1 MSAFI
6 TVTINPSGRSI
17 LGAPEETLLQILR
30 AQGIRIPSDCGGR
43 SACGQCRVHIDRRY
57 HSFLSPLSKTEQMLL
72 SEEEYTQGVRL
83 ACQTRVFGDIT
94 IEIPDDGQEEK
105 AQILTAHTSKTPTGR
120 HAQPDKKSEYGAA
133 FDIGTTT
140 VAAYLYNLSTGKELA
155 SASDL
160 NPQIPY
166 GTDVISRIAY
176 CKETS
181 GGVKLL
187 QSLILKQLNL
197 LLHEMANQCKIAPN
211 RITKVVLVGNTVM
224 EHLLLGR
231 SPECLGKYP
240 FKPEVKDLLELTPW
254 ELPLLIHP
262 KGRILIFP
270 AADGFIGGDHI
281 SVLLSTNPKQYRKN
295 TLVVDIGT
303 NTEISLCSEGKLYST
318 SCATGPALEGGCI
331 RFGMRAAKGAIDHV
345 TIDPVTLKPALHV
358 IGDCSPRGIC
368 GSGIIDAVAQMAE
381 AGVLDPDGS
390 ISRRFASEQILKDR
404 NGDLGYL
411 LFDPGAGGE
420 RILIT
425 QEDIRAVQLA
435 KAALYAGIQILL
447 KHSGVSTIDRILL
460 AGGFGCYLDKIQ
472 ALKLGLFPDCD
483 PDIILPVGNAA
494 GAGAI
499 LALLNEDHLSD
510 ADHYCQQIHFTES
523 ASDPDFQKFYREAM
537 FIPHKSAAFRLG
549 KPLSAECPGLHK
561 GMLPISVFAADLED
575 LEDGNKTLALVKAVS
590 KAGNKT
596 SYTLPLLQNLEAC
609 VYGAPM
615 EKKKGYWAPGAYPF
629 TKVEALEAFSFNLMG
644 DARIQ
649 AVLDAIRSLRRENDP
664 CIILEAS
671 TPFTI
676 LTALIDP
683 RKIYAAMRKKPELIQ
698 TLLQRLADAEIE
710 YLEQALSAG
719 CTVISLAD
727 PLARVSLIGEK
738 QYKEILAPSLLY
750 LMKKMRRYTKKGL
763 IHLCGKMATDLITC
777 GYGVCYPLRTPEAGC
792 YAEQLAF
799 AAEDPKIR
807 IIGPGCVHS
816 TCRKAPIIQLFEL
829 NNGGK

>member
-6 TVTINPSGRSI
+6 TVTLDSSGRSV
-17 LGAPEETLLQILR
+17 LGAPGETLLHVLR
-30 AQGIRIPSDCGGR
+30 AQGVRIPSDCGGR

-57 HSFLSPLSKTEQMLL
+57 HSFLSPLTKTEEMLL
-72 SEEEYTQGVRL
+72 SEEERAHGIRL
-83 ACQTRVFGDIT
+83 ACQTRVFGNIT
-94 IEIPDDGQEEK
+94 ITIPNDEQEEK
-105 AQILTAHTSKTPTGR
+105 AQILTAYTSKITDKQQNR
-120 HAQPDKKSEYGAA
+120 PDHNLGYGAA

-140 VAAYLYNLSTGKELA
+140 VAAYLYDLSTGKELA
-155 SASDL
+155 SASEL

-176 CKETS
+176 CKENAE
-181 GGVKLL
+181 GVKLL
-187 QSLILKQLNL
+187 QSLILKLLNL
-197 LLHEMANQCKIAPN
+197 LLHEMAHQCAITPN

-303 NTEISLCSEGKLYST
+303 NTEISLCSEGRLYST

-345 TIDPVTLKPALHV
+345 TIDPITLKLALHV
-358 IGDCSPRGIC
+358 IGDCSPKGIC
-368 GSGIIDAVAQMAE
+368 GSGIIDVVAQMAE

-390 ISRRFASEQILKDR
+390 ISRRFVSKQILKDR
-404 NGDLGYL
+404 NGDLAYL

-420 RILIT
+420 RIMIT

-435 KAALYAGIQILL
+435 KAALYAGIQVLL
-447 KHSGVSTIDRILL
+447 KHSGVSSIDRILL
-460 AGGFGCYLDKIQ
+460 AGGFGCFLDKKQ

-499 LALLNEDHLSD
+499 LALLNEDHLSA
-510 ADHYCQQIHFTES
+510 ADSYCQQIHFTES
-523 ASDPDFQKFYREAM
+523 ASDSDFQKFYREAM
-537 FIPHKSAAFRLG
+537 FIPHKSTAFRLG
-549 KPLSAECPGLHK
+549 MPLSAECPGLHK
-561 GMLPISVFAADLED
+561 GSLPKRVFAADLKD

-590 KAGNKT
+590 EEENKT
-596 SYTLPLLQNLEAC
+596 SFTLPLLQNLEAC
-609 VYGAPM
+609 VYGASM

-629 TKVEALEAFSFNLMG
+629 AKVENLEAFSFDLMG

-649 AVLDAIRSLRRENDP
+649 AVLDAIRCLRKESDH

-676 LTALIDP
+676 LTALVDP

-698 TLLQRLADAEIE
+698 TLLQRLADAELV

-727 PLARVSLIGEK
+727 PLATISLIGEK
-738 QYKEILAPSLLY
+738 HYREILAPSLLY

-763 IHLCGKMATDLITC
+763 IHLCGKMATDLIYC
-777 GYGVCYPLRTPEAGC
+777 GYGVCYPLRTPEFGS

-807 IIGPGCVHS
+807 IIGPGCVHG
-816 TCRKAPIIQLFEL
+816 TCRNAPILQLFEL